1 MEENEYSPETNTP
14 TTNISKFKAT
24 NEMLKIDLTT
34 TEKAPFFNSVNF
46 SKQALVCKVG
56 SDSTCD
62 IIIDKD
68 ENCPLPRGYFA
79 YNLID
84 YLLGVDETCTIDVS
98 ERESEKQQFTN
109 LTTEKSPEDEVTNS
123 SVDKF
128 WDYNLPSNERESYKI
143 QKYFESRH

>member
-1 MEENEYSPETNTP
+1 
-14 TTNISKFKAT
+14 
-24 NEMLKIDLTT
+24 MLKIDLTT

-109 LTTEKSPEDEVTNS
+109 LTTENHLKMKSLIQVLISFGITIYHPTNENHIKS
-123 SVDKF
+123 R
-128 WDYNLPSNERESYKI
+128 NILNRE
-143 QKYFESRH
+143 H